1 LRPTL
6 SETIGM
12 AAETFAGTIIDLSRP
27 KQKAHRP
34 CVSAEQEIKRRKQM
48 AKKPTGSSDA
58 SGGAS
63 SSAGGKSDPAQGVR
77 QAADSTLAQARQAV
91 DQYIRE
97 ATRLYGAMEAS
108 AEAAQSGTREVNR
121 KAIGFA
127 ETNVN
132 AAFDFAQQLVRAKDP
147 KEIVQLQQEFL
158 KRQVEQMSSQMKELG
173 EHATQ
178 TAQTAS
184 AAARPKT

>member
-1 LRPTL
+1 
-6 SETIGM
+6 
-12 AAETFAGTIIDLSRP
+12 
-27 KQKAHRP
+27 
-34 CVSAEQEIKRRKQM
+34 M
-48 AKKPTGSSDA
+48 AKQPTGSSDA
-58 SGGAS
+58 SRGGAS
-63 SSAGGKSDPAQGVR
+63 GAGGKSDPAQGVR
-77 QAADSTLAQARQAV
+77 QAAETTLSQARQAV
-91 DQYIRE
+91 DQYMRE

-108 AEAAQSGTREVNR
+108 ADAAQSGTREINR

-173 EHATQ
+173 EQATQ
-178 TAQTAS
+178 TAQSAG